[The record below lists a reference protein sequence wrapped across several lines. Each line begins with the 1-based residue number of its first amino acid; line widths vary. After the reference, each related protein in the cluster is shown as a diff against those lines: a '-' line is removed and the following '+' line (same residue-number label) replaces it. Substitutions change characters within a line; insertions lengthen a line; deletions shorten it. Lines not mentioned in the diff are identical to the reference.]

1 MMTKSRIAVLMTCF
15 NREELTRRCI
25 RSLFESVQE
34 EDPFTVEYYV
44 VNDGCTD
51 GTGDMLRSEFPF
63 VNEIIG
69 DGNLFWNGGMHL
81 AFSEAVKKDFDFYLW
96 VNDDVE
102 FVDHA
107 IRKLVNAYSALG
119 STGNIVVG
127 YTQSSEGE
135 CTYGGLAVISGFIP
149 LKVKS
154 IEPQVDMIKCDSMHG
169 NCVLIDKYVVKG
181 IGITDPYYQHGFG
194 DVDYGLTA
202 TQNGFSVWMTGFPIG
217 ICEKNPLSNLKNVY
231 SGKNLIERFRIMN
244 NFKHK
249 PYKDWKY
256 YTRKFG
262 GKKWVLRFLAPYVKL
277 VLNKF

>member
-1 MMTKSRIAVLMTCF
+1 MIVKFRVAVLMTCF
-15 NREELTRRCI
+15 NRKQLTRRCI
-25 RSLFESVQE
+25 KSLSESFRD
-34 EDPFTVEYYV
+34 EDSFSAEFYV

-51 GTGDMLRSEFPF
+51 GTGDMLHSEFPF
-63 VNEIIG
+63 VNEIVG

-102 FVDHA
+102 FVDCA
-107 IRKLVNAYSALG
+107 IRKLLDAYSALG

-135 CTYGGLAVISGFIP
+135 CTYGGLSIVPSFVP

-154 IEPQVDMIKCDSMHG
+154 IAPQKHMVKCDSMHG
-169 NCVLIDKYVVKG
+169 NCVLIDKYVVEG
-181 IGITDPYYQHGFG
+181 IGITDPFYQHGFG

-202 TQNGFSVWMTGFPIG
+202 TRNDFSVWMTDFSVG

-231 SGKNLIERFRIMN
+231 SGKNLVERFKIMN

-249 PYKDWKY
+249 PYKDWKH
-256 YTRKFG
+256 YTKKFG
-262 GKKWVLRFLAPYVKL
+262 GKRWVLRFLAPYIKL